1 MNDRYV
7 KIKGVCSHQDFGLTG
22 IAVPDNV
29 QRYKI
34 EMIKEMG
41 ANGFRTSH
49 YPHGEATMDA
59 LDELGF
65 VVMAETRWFESTEEG
80 KAQLKMLMKRDRNRP
95 SVFFWSVG
103 NEEPHHTTEVGRQ
116 ICRNLVSFAKK
127 LDDTRPVMT
136 ATDVPH
142 IATVNDE
149 TDIIG
154 INYSLGK
161 YDEVHKKYPQKAVF
175 ASECC
180 ATGTT
185 RGWYDADAP
194 EKGYYS
200 AYDKDTTAW
209 FLSREHTWKFMAER
223 DWIFGAYQWAA
234 FEHRGETVWPRLC
247 SVSGAIDLFLQ
258 KKDAFYQNMSH
269 WIEKPMVHLLPHWN
283 FEGREGEVITVCAYT
298 NCQELELFL
307 NGKSLG
313 KRQIEKYG
321 HGEWKVEYQPG
332 TLAVKV

>member
-1 MNDRYV
+1 
-7 KIKGVCSHQDFGLTG
+7 
-22 IAVPDNV
+22 
-29 QRYKI
+29 
-34 EMIKEMG
+34 
-41 ANGFRTSH
+41 
-49 YPHGEATMDA
+49 
-59 LDELGF
+59 
-65 VVMAETRWFESTEEG
+65 
-80 KAQLKMLMKRDRNRP
+80 
-95 SVFFWSVG
+95 
-103 NEEPHHTTEVGRQ
+103 
-116 ICRNLVSFAKK
+116 
-127 LDDTRPVMT
+127 
-136 ATDVPH
+136 
-142 IATVNDE
+142 
-149 TDIIG
+149 
-154 INYSLGK
+154 
-161 YDEVHKKYPQKAVF
+161 
-175 ASECC
+175 
-180 ATGTT
+180 
-185 RGWYDADAP
+185 
-194 EKGYYS
+194 
-200 AYDKDTTAW
+200 
-209 FLSREHTWKFMAER
+209 MAER